1 MEQSILFELIRTLS
15 QQERD
20 FVLQIAKI
28 PLFNQ
33 GKMKSFAPKLTEIC
47 LDPQIYIKNPGLDKT
62 RMYTALFPDQ
72 PYIEGRIE
80 KVMVEVHKLIKNALL
95 VRNYLQDDN
104 EFTHGLLYAEILR
117 KKALTDRHNATLSR
131 LQKSQNETRIK
142 SLKYFDQQVSLDNAI
157 HEFECLNN
165 QKKGD
170 LHVPEVLQTLE
181 TGYEFRRITILNRLL
196 LQQKF
201 SKIEASEHLQQLIEH
216 INIAPDLLSHSA
228 IFRANY
234 EVFCLLRKP
243 SPEYSDIRSLFQF
256 LKTYEAELD
265 QESHQELYSYL
276 RSLCILLLSND
287 LENNQVEFMLNELY
301 KDNLQRGFLHY
312 EGKLH
317 PSRYWA
323 VSSNAI
329 RVKDFDWAI
338 WFIEK
343 YKDELMGENET
354 RDIYRLNL
362 ANYYFGIGA
371 FEQCLDNIP
380 PSSNFLDYLLSGKRL
395 ELKTYYEL
403 NSDLL
408 QYKIDAFKVY
418 LSRTSPKQIS
428 PSIKQQLSDFINLLT
443 QLAGSIPGDNKRAEI
458 LTRRIRE
465 KKHAA
470 EWRWLLEKAE
480 SL

>member
-1 MEQSILFELIRTLS
+1 MEQSSLFELIRTLS
-15 QQERD
+15 QQERAL
-20 FVLQIAKI
+20 VLQIAHI

-47 LDPQIYIKNPGLDKT
+47 LDPEISIKNPGLDKT
-62 RMYTALFPDQ
+62 RIYAELFPNQ

-80 KVMVEVHKLIKNALL
+80 KVMVEVHKIIKNALL
-95 VRNYLQDDN
+95 IKNYLLDGN
-104 EFTHGLLYAEILR
+104 EFMQGIHYAEILR
-117 KKALTDRHNATLSR
+117 KKSLTDRYSASLAR
-131 LQKSQNETRIK
+131 LQKSQNEQKIK
-142 SLKYFDQQVSLDNAI
+142 NLQYFDQQVLLDNAI

-170 LHVPEVLQTLE
+170 LLVPQLLQILE
-181 TGYEFRRITILNRLL
+181 ITYEFKRINILNRLL

-201 SKIEASEHLQQLIEH
+201 SKIEIPESLNAVIEK
-216 INIAPDLLSHSA
+216 INLPADVLSQSA
-228 IFRANY
+228 IFKANF

-243 SPEYSDIRSLFQF
+243 APDNADIRSLFEF
-256 LKTYEAELD
+256 LKTHEAEID
-265 QESHQELYSYL
+265 SESHQELYSYL
-276 RSLCILLLSND
+276 RSLCILLLSQD
-287 LENNQVEFMLNELY
+287 IENIPLEFMLNDLY
-301 KDNLQRGFLHY
+301 KDNLKRGFLHY

-329 RVKDFDWAI
+329 RVKDFEWAI

-362 ANYYFGIGA
+362 ANYYFGIGE
-371 FEQCLDNIP
+371 FEQCLNNIP
-380 PSSNFLDYLLSGKRL
+380 PNSNFLDYLLSSKRL
-395 ELKTYYEL
+395 ELKTHYEL

-408 QYKIDAFKVY
+408 PYKIDAFKVY

-428 PSIKQQLSDFINLLT
+428 PFIKQQLNDFVNLLA
-443 QLAGSIPGDNKRAEI
+443 QLAASIPGDNKRADI
-458 LTRRIRE
+458 LIRRIRE
-465 KKHAA
+465 KKQAA

-480 SL
+480 AL